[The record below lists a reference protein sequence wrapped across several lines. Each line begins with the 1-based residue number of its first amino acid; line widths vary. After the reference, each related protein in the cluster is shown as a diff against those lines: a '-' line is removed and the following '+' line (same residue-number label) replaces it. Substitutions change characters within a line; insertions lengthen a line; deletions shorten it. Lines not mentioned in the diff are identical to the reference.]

1 MSESEGIPER
11 VTRLEHEMLEVR
23 ADAKAA
29 RVLAAGAD
37 HDVSRVESV
46 LRAQKS
52 LIEALRE
59 TQVEQGQRIDEGFA
73 KMDEGF
79 GEIRSKFAMVDE
91 GFGEMRS
98 KFATV
103 GLGLEQITALL
114 TDEMNKPDKT

>member
-37 HDVSRVESV
+37 HDVSRVEST

-59 TQVEQGQRIDEGFA
+59 TQVEQGQRIDDGFA
-73 KMDEGF
+73 
-79 GEIRSKFAMVDE
+79 RVDE
-91 GFGEMRS
+91 GFVEMRS

-103 GLGLEQITALL
+103 GLGLEQITTLL
-114 TDEMNKPDKT
+114 TDQMNKPDKT